1 MSFEC
6 SLKAKI
12 WSAVV
17 NAMSG
22 MRDDMAFKFRQDGLD
37 VRQYDVSHTLAIQCV
52 LPKEVWESYSPLK
65 EEIVLSVREMAKY
78 LKRLK
83 GGDVVVLKG
92 ELEKESKL
100 LMGIRG
106 VHGYRRFG
114 LPVLA
119 PDEDTKD
126 PAPIKKF
133 VADVKAKVSVP
144 ALEEAIAD
152 AESVVAGEKSKGATI
167 GFFTIEAR
175 SKPERLVIWAAEE
188 GTFRSS
194 WYEFPSKVSLLDME
208 CAGEKV
214 RSMYGISQIKPVL
227 AAAGLSNIVKMEFA
241 EDFPI
246 RFSYQLAFP
255 GTLQFY
261 IAPRVGGR

>member
-1 MSFEC
+1 VDC
-6 SLKAKI
+6 AIKAKI

-22 MRDDMAFKFRQDGLD
+22 MREEMLFKFKPDGLD
-37 VRQYDVSHTLAIQCV
+37 VRQYDVSHTLCIQLN
-52 LPKEVWESYSPLK
+52 LPKEVWESYTPF
-65 EEIVLSVREMAKY
+65 EGDVVLSVREMAKY

-106 VHGYRRFG
+106 VHGFRRFG
-114 LPVLA
+114 LAVLN

-126 PAPIKKF
+126 PPPIKKF

-152 AESVVAGEKSKGATI
+152 AESVVSGEKTKGVAT
-167 GFFTIEAR
+167 GFFSIEAR
-175 SKPERLVIWAAEE
+175 SKPDRFVIWAAEE

-194 WYEFPSKVSLLDME
+194 WYEFPPRVSLLDME
-208 CAGEKV
+208 CASEKII
-214 RSMYGISQIKPVL
+214 SMYGIAQIKPVL
-227 AAAGLSNIVKMEFA
+227 FGAGLSNIVKVEYA
-241 EDFPI
+241 ENFPV

-255 GTLQFY
+255 GTLEFY
-261 IAPRVGGR
+261 IAPRIRV